1 MVKKKNKKRSYN
13 VISIL
18 KNKVDNPV
26 TTDETRLDILLLFQK
41 IRDKN
46 HLLDIKEFSDEVRRL
61 LDAD

>member
-26 TTDETRLDILLLFQK
+26 TTDETRLDKLLLFQK